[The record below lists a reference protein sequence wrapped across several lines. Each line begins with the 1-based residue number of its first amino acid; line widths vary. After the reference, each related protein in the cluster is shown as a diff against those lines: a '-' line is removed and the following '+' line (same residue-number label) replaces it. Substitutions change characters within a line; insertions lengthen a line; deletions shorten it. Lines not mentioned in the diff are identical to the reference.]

1 MPNTRVSTINVS
13 SVRLYII
20 FANMDAWQNNIGGY
34 LRRTQSN
41 YNDQILKSTNFRFY
55 SSS

>member
-41 YNDQILKSTNFRFY
+41 YNDQVLKSTNFRFY